1 MEKGRS
7 EVTKA
12 LRSVTILASAVVLAA
27 CGGNGNGGG
36 GNKGGGGDGT
46 TTLTTVDNAFQPSS
60 LTVSSG
66 SELELTNDGQAEHN
80 FTIEGSD
87 VTQDV
92 EPGESATV
100 SIDVDP
106 GDYTMF
112 CKYHR
117 AIGMEGTITVT

>member
-1 MEKGRS
+1 MSRASRG
-7 EVTKA
+7 VTLVAAA
-12 LRSVTILASAVVLAA
+12 LLLAA
-27 CGGNGNGGG
+27 CGGSGNGGG
-36 GNKGGGGDGT
+36 GGGGGGT
-46 TTLTTVDNAFQPSS
+46 ATLTTVDNAFQPTT
-60 LTVSSG
+60 LTVSKG
-66 SELELTNDGQAEHN
+66 TDLEVTNDGQAEHN
-80 FTIEGSD
+80 FTIEGTD

-92 EPGESATV
+92 DAGESATV